1 MYIKKVIRKN
11 LDENLFFVGILKAT
25 DEKKQDPNPD
35 PNPNPDPETK
45 VSGTYPRIRI
55 RTKMSRIH
63 NTDFL
68 RAYSYGVKKEKKNSR
83 KRTRI
88 ENKNQKV
95 LWYRYGCTQQ
105 IHRK

>member
-1 MYIKKVIRKN
+1 
-11 LDENLFFVGILKAT
+11 LKAT
-25 DEKKQDPNPD
+25 DEKKQDPDPNPD

-68 RAYSYGVKKEKKNSR
+68 RAYSYGVKKEKKIAEVEQGKKTKIKKFYGIGTGALNRSTG
-83 KRTRI
+83 KRSTCYLT
-88 ENKNQKV
+88 NQSS
-95 LWYRYGCTQQ
+95 T
-105 IHRK
+105 